1 MKLTFVQNEKE
12 KAESDRVI
20 RAGLSLKKA
29 KVGTWIL
36 PPARSKDGK
45 FTVID
50 SPTGKDVY
58 VGSFD
63 TIDGALLYALGIR
76 DSDGNAVHVWD
87 RHDALKDWGSFVWSS
102 RIS

>member
-1 MKLTFVQNEKE
+1 MKVTFVQNDKE

-36 PPARSKDGK
+36 PPNLSKDNK
-45 FTVID
+45 FVVVD
-50 SPTGKDVY
+50 SEPAGKDVF
-58 VGSFD
+58 VESFE

-76 DSDGNAVHVWD
+76 SDDNPVRDWD
-87 RHDALKDWGSFVWSS
+87 RHNALKDWGNFV
-102 RIS
+102 